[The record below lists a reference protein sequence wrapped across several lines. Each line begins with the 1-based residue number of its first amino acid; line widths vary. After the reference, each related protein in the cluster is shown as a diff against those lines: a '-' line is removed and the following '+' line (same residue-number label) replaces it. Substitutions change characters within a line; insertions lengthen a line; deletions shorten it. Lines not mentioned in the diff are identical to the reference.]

1 MAKWITGPDQ
11 LDPLGD
17 AERLKDAGGIK
28 KNFAKVGSGRPSS
41 LLFTYGPGAIMDL
54 PHFTVMPSGFDAW
67 EKIWAR
73 RDGIP
78 HVHAP
83 KLLDA
88 VRKQLGSQ
96 VAELRPFPHQP
107 DLSLFGDE
115 GRDLGVPAIV
125 FPQWMRCTGCN
136 KLAPLSTFEY
146 KNTHPY
152 RPDEARFEHVGCP
165 GYATG
170 NKGGGTKRSL
180 VLPARYL
187 LACTNGH
194 LDEFPYAL
202 WVHHGH
208 ECPQAEVPS
217 LKMLES
223 TVARGASATIECGS
237 CGARRGMNEAQGA
250 TGAAKLPACR
260 GRFPHLNV
268 YADGGCEAGTH
279 LLLIGASNL
288 WFPILQSVI
297 VMPMD
302 AGERKQNLADRL
314 TAALGDKLAKY
325 AHDLDT
331 LRDVAEGKID
341 LRQVTDQALAEAV
354 AAALAPK
361 PSAAAP
367 GLTEEWSPID
377 LMVPEWNYLKLDA
390 AGEHHEDPVS
400 GLTVRNREL
409 DPHLPRTITRVLA
422 VEKLREATALLGFTR
437 IDEMD
442 RIDDLPMRQAPLSVA
457 PPTWVVATLN
467 RGEGI
472 FLELDEAA
480 VAAWEVKTETS
491 ALWVAHVEAHRR
503 NFANRLSGTATVI
516 DPDSRMRPARYW
528 LLHTF
533 AHVLF
538 REMAM
543 SSGYGAASISE
554 RIYAWKRSDRHP
566 PAAGVLLLTT
576 SSDSDGTLGGLVQL
590 SEPERLRRLVDGA
603 LQRAARCSS
612 DPVCAHRTPRDP
624 EDFLHGAACHCCTMA
639 SETSCERA
647 NRFLDRRFLVGLPGP
662 NAHLGFFQVPK

>member
-1 MAKWITGPDQ
+1 MTTFVAGPNQ

-17 AERLKDAGGIK
+17 ADKLKEAGQK

-41 LLFTYGPGAIMDL
+41 LMFTYGPGAIMDL

-67 EKIWAR
+67 ERIWAK
-73 RDGIP
+73 RDGTP

-88 VRKQLGSQ
+88 VRRQLGLQ

-107 DLSLFGDE
+107 STSPFDDE

-125 FPQWMRCTGCN
+125 FPQWLRCTGCN
-136 KLAPLSTFEY
+136 KLAPLSTFDY
-146 KNTHPY
+146 RNTHPY
-152 RPDEARFEHVGCP
+152 RPDEARFDHVGCP
-165 GYATG
+165 GFAKG
-170 NKGGGTKRSL
+170 NKGGGNKRSL
-180 VLPARYL
+180 ALPARYL

-202 WVHHGH
+202 WVHHGNP
-208 ECPQAEVPS
+208 CNAAVPQ

-223 TVARGASATIECGS
+223 TVSRGASSTIECGS

-250 TGAAKLPACR
+250 AGQAKLPACR
-260 GRFPHLNV
+260 GRHPHLDA
-268 YADGGCEAGTH
+268 YAADGCDAGSH
-279 LLLIGASNL
+279 LMLIGASNL
-288 WFPILQSVI
+288 WFPILQRVI

-302 AGERKQNLADRL
+302 AGEKKENLADRL
-314 TAALGDKLAKY
+314 KVEVGANLPAYAGNLGFLRMHLAGKL
-325 AHDLDT
+325 
-331 LRDVAEGKID
+331 DVT
-341 LRQVTDQALAEAV
+341 QVPDEALAEALD
-354 AAALAPK
+354 AALAPAPPVTP
-361 PSAAAP
+361 PSA
-367 GLTEEWSPID
+367 EEWSPLD
-377 LMVPEWNYLKLDA
+377 LMAPEWLYLKQGVSGA
-390 AGEHHEDPVS
+390 RHEDEVS
-400 GLTVRNREL
+400 GLTLRTRGL
-409 DPHLPRTITRVLA
+409 DPKLPPTISRVLA
-422 VEKLREATALLGFTR
+422 VERLREATALLGFTR

-442 RIDDLPMRQAPLSVA
+442 RIDDLPTRQAPLSLN
-457 PPTWVVATLN
+457 PPNWVVATLN

-472 FLELDEAA
+472 FLELDENA
-480 VAAWEVKTETS
+480 VAAWEAKVEASK
-491 ALWVAHVEAHRR
+491 LWEAHVEAHRR

-516 DPDSRMRPARYW
+516 EPDSRMRPPRYW
-528 LLHTF
+528 LLHTL

-554 RIYAWKRSDRHP
+554 RLYAWQATDKHP

-590 SEPERLRRLVDGA
+590 SEPDRLRRLIDNA
-603 LQRAARCSS
+603 LRRAARCSS

-647 NRFLDRRFLVGLPGP
+647 NRFLDRRFLIGLPGEFT
-662 NAHLGFFQVPK
+662 HLGFFSVPT

>member
-1 MAKWITGPDQ
+1 MTTFVTGPNQ

-17 AERLKDAGGIK
+17 ADKLKDAGVK

-41 LLFTYGPGAIMDL
+41 LMFTYGPGAIMDL

-67 EKIWAR
+67 ERIWAK

-88 VRKQLGSQ
+88 VRRQLGPQ

-107 DLSLFGDE
+107 SRGLFDDE

-125 FPQWMRCTGCN
+125 FPQWLRCTGCN

-146 KNTHPY
+146 RNSHPY

-165 GYATG
+165 GFAKG
-170 NKGGGTKRSL
+170 NKGGGNKRSL
-180 VLPARYL
+180 ALPARYL

-202 WVHHGH
+202 WVHHGQP
-208 ECPQAEVPS
+208 CPNAEIPQ

-223 TVARGASATIECGS
+223 TISRGASSTIECAS
-237 CGARRGMNEAQGA
+237 CGAKRGMNEAQGA
-250 TGAAKLPACR
+250 AGQAKLPACR
-260 GRFPHLNV
+260 GRHPHLDA
-268 YADGGCEAGTH
+268 YAAGGCDAGAH
-279 LLLIGASNL
+279 LMLIGASNL
-288 WFPILQSVI
+288 WFPILQRVI

-302 AGERKQNLADRL
+302 AGERKENLADRL
-314 TAALGDKLAKY
+314 KVVVGGKLPAY
-325 AHDLDT
+325 VGNLT
-331 LRDVAEGKID
+331 FLRMHLEGKLD
-341 LRQVTDQALAEAV
+341 LTEVSDAALAEALD
-354 AAALAPK
+354 AALAPA
-361 PSAAAP
+361 PAAP
-367 GLTEEWSPID
+367 PAATQDWSPLD
-377 LMVPEWNYLKLDA
+377 LMAPEWQYLKQ
-390 AGEHHEDPVS
+390 GVSGTHHEDQAS
-400 GLTVRNREL
+400 GLTLRARDL
-409 DPHLPRTITRVLA
+409 DPKLPPAISRVLA
-422 VEKLREATALLGFTR
+422 VERLREASALLGFTR

-442 RIDDLPMRQAPLSVA
+442 RIDDLPARQAPLSLN

-472 FLELDEAA
+472 FLELDEPT
-480 VAAWEVKTETS
+480 VSAWEAKVEAST
-491 ALWVAHVEAHRR
+491 LWEAHRR
-503 NFANRLSGTATVI
+503 AHTRNFYNRLSATAAAGI
-516 DPDSRMRPARYW
+516 DPDSRLRPPRYW
-528 LLHTF
+528 LVHTL
-533 AHVLF
+533 AHVLI

-554 RIYAWKRSDRHP
+554 RLYAWQGTDKHQ

-590 SEPERLRRLVDGA
+590 SEPDRLRRLLDSA
-603 LQRAARCSS
+603 LRRAARCSS

-647 NRFLDRRFLVGLPGP
+647 NRFLDRRFLIGLPGEYTD
-662 NAHLGFFQVPK
+662 LGFFPVPT

>member
-1 MAKWITGPDQ
+1 MTTWLAGPNQ

-17 AERLKDAGGIK
+17 AEQLKNAGGVK
-28 KNFAKVGSGRPSS
+28 KNYAKVGSGRPSS

-54 PHFTVMPSGFDAW
+54 PHFTVMPSGLDAW

-73 RDGIP
+73 RDGTP

-88 VRKQLGSQ
+88 VRKQLGPQ
-96 VAELRPFPHQP
+96 VTELRPFPHQP
-107 DLSLFGDE
+107 ETSSFGDE
-115 GRDLGVPAIV
+115 GRDLGVPSIV
-125 FPQWMRCTGCN
+125 FPQWLRCTGCN
-136 KLAPLSTFEY
+136 RLAPLTTFEY
-146 KNTHPY
+146 RNSHPY

-165 GYATG
+165 GFSKTA
-170 NKGGGTKRSL
+170 KGGGKKRSL
-180 VLPARYL
+180 ALPARYL

-202 WVHHGH
+202 WVHHGKA
-208 ECPQAEVPS
+208 CPQAEVPH
-217 LKMLES
+217 LRMLES
-223 TVARGASATIECGS
+223 TISRGASATIECAS
-237 CGARRGMNEAQGA
+237 CGAKRGMNEAQGA
-250 TGAAKLPACR
+250 AGKAKLPACR
-260 GRFPHLNV
+260 GRHPHLDA
-268 YADGGCEAGTH
+268 YATGGCAAGTH
-279 LLLIGASNL
+279 LMLIGASNL
-288 WFPILQSVI
+288 WFPILQRVI

-314 TAALGDKLAKY
+314 RAALGDKVAKY
-325 AHDLDT
+325 GDDLDT
-331 LRDVAEGKID
+331 LRDVAEGRID
-341 LRQVTDQALAEAV
+341 LAGVSDAALADAV
-354 AAALAPK
+354 AAALAP
-361 PSAAAP
+361 PPPVAAEPAD
-367 GLTEEWSPID
+367 WSPID

-390 AGEHHEDPVS
+390 AGDHHEDLIS
-400 GLTVRNREL
+400 GLTVRNRAL
-409 DPHLPRTITRVLA
+409 DPHLPLGISRVLA

-442 RIDDLPMRQAPLSVA
+442 RIDDLPARQAPLSLA
-457 PPTWVVATLN
+457 APTWVVATEN

-472 FLELDEAA
+472 FLELAEDA
-480 VAAWEVKTETS
+480 VATWEAKVEAS
-491 ALWVAHVEAHRR
+491 GLWQAHKEAHRR
-503 NFANRLSGTATVI
+503 NFYNRMSQTATVV
-516 DPDSRMRPARYW
+516 DPDSRLRPPRYW

-554 RIYAWKRSDRHP
+554 RIYAWQATDQHP

-590 SEPERLRRLVDGA
+590 SEPERLRRLINAA
-603 LQRAARCSS
+603 LKRAFRCSS
-612 DPVCAHRTPRDP
+612 DPVCAHRTPHAP

-647 NRFLDRRFLVGLPGP
+647 NRFLDRRFLLELPGP
-662 NAHLGFFQVPK
+662 YADLGFFPVPP

>member
-1 MAKWITGPDQ
+1 MTTWLAGPNQ

-17 AERLKDAGGIK
+17 AEQLKNAGGVK
-28 KNFAKVGSGRPSS
+28 KNYAKVGSGRPSS

-54 PHFTVMPSGFDAW
+54 PHFTVMPSGLDAW

-73 RDGIP
+73 RDGTP

-88 VRKQLGSQ
+88 VRKQLGPQ
-96 VAELRPFPHQP
+96 VTELRPFPHQP
-107 DLSLFGDE
+107 ETSSFGDE
-115 GRDLGVPAIV
+115 GRDLGVPSIV
-125 FPQWMRCTGCN
+125 FPQWLRCTGCN
-136 KLAPLSTFEY
+136 RLAPLTTFEY
-146 KNTHPY
+146 RNSHPY

-165 GYATG
+165 GFSKTA
-170 NKGGGTKRSL
+170 KGGGKKRSL
-180 VLPARYL
+180 ALPARYL

-202 WVHHGH
+202 WVHHGKA
-208 ECPQAEVPS
+208 CPQAEVPH
-217 LKMLES
+217 LRMLES
-223 TVARGASATIECGS
+223 TISRGASATIECAS
-237 CGARRGMNEAQGA
+237 CGAKRGMNEAQGA
-250 TGAAKLPACR
+250 AGKAKLPACR
-260 GRFPHLNV
+260 GRHPHLDA
-268 YADGGCEAGTH
+268 YATGGCDAGTH
-279 LLLIGASNL
+279 LMLIGASNL
-288 WFPILQSVI
+288 WFPILQRVI

-314 TAALGDKLAKY
+314 KAALGDKVAKY
-325 AHDLDT
+325 GDDLDT
-331 LRDVAEGKID
+331 LRDVAEGRID
-341 LRQVTDQALAEAV
+341 LTEVSDAALADAV
-354 AAALAPK
+354 AAALAP
-361 PSAAAP
+361 PPPVAAEPAD
-367 GLTEEWSPID
+367 WSPID

-390 AGEHHEDPVS
+390 AGDHHEDPVS
-400 GLTVRNREL
+400 GLTVRNRAL
-409 DPHLPRTITRVLA
+409 DPQLPPGISRVLA

-442 RIDDLPMRQAPLSVA
+442 RIDDLPARQAPLSLA
-457 PPTWVVATLN
+457 APTWVVATEN

-472 FLELDEAA
+472 FLELAEDA
-480 VAAWEVKTETS
+480 VATWEAKVEAS
-491 ALWVAHVEAHRR
+491 GLWQAHKEAHRR
-503 NFANRLSGTATVI
+503 NFYNRMSQTATVV
-516 DPDSRMRPARYW
+516 DPDSRLRPPRYW

-554 RIYAWKRSDRHP
+554 RIYAWQATDQHP

-590 SEPERLRRLVDGA
+590 SEPERLRRLINAA
-603 LQRAARCSS
+603 LKRAFRCSS
-612 DPVCAHRTPRDP
+612 DPVCAHRTPHAP

-647 NRFLDRRFLVGLPGP
+647 NRFLDRRFLLELPGP
-662 NAHLGFFQVPK
+662 YADLGFFPVPP

>member
-1 MAKWITGPDQ
+1 MTTWLAGPNQ

-17 AERLKDAGGIK
+17 AEQLKNAGGVK
-28 KNFAKVGSGRPSS
+28 KNYAKVGSGRPSS

-54 PHFTVMPSGFDAW
+54 PHFTVMPSGLDAW

-73 RDGIP
+73 RDGTP

-88 VRKQLGSQ
+88 VRKQLGPQ
-96 VAELRPFPHQP
+96 VTELRPFPHQP
-107 DLSLFGDE
+107 ETSSFGEE
-115 GRDLGVPAIV
+115 GRDLGVPSIV
-125 FPQWMRCTGCN
+125 FPQWLRCTGCN
-136 KLAPLSTFEY
+136 RLAPLTTFEY
-146 KNTHPY
+146 RNSHPY

-165 GYATG
+165 GFSKTA
-170 NKGGGTKRSL
+170 KGGGKKRSL
-180 VLPARYL
+180 ALPARYL

-202 WVHHGH
+202 WVHHGKA
-208 ECPQAEVPS
+208 CPQAEVPH
-217 LKMLES
+217 LRMLES
-223 TVARGASATIECGS
+223 TISRGASATIECAS
-237 CGARRGMNEAQGA
+237 CGAKRGVNEAQGA
-250 TGAAKLPACR
+250 AGKAKLPACR
-260 GRFPHLNV
+260 GRHPHLDA
-268 YADGGCEAGTH
+268 YATGGCDAGTH
-279 LLLIGASNL
+279 LMLIGASNL
-288 WFPILQSVI
+288 WFPILQRVI

-314 TAALGDKLAKY
+314 KAALGDKVAKY
-325 AHDLDT
+325 GDDLDT
-331 LRDVAEGKID
+331 LRDVAEGWID
-341 LRQVTDQALAEAV
+341 LTGVSDAALADAV
-354 AAALAPK
+354 AAALGP
-361 PSAAAP
+361 PPPVAAEPAD
-367 GLTEEWSPID
+367 WSPID

-390 AGEHHEDPVS
+390 AGDHHEDPVS
-400 GLTVRNREL
+400 GLTVRNRVL
-409 DPHLPRTITRVLA
+409 DPHLPPGISRVLA

-442 RIDDLPMRQAPLSVA
+442 RIDDLPARQAPLSLA
-457 PPTWVVATLN
+457 APTWVVATEN

-472 FLELDEAA
+472 FLELAEDA
-480 VAAWEVKTETS
+480 VATWEAKVEAS
-491 ALWVAHVEAHRR
+491 GLWQAHKEAHRR
-503 NFANRLSGTATVI
+503 NFYNRMSQTATVV
-516 DPDSRMRPARYW
+516 DPDSRLRPPRYW

-554 RIYAWKRSDRHP
+554 RIYAWQATDQHP

-590 SEPERLRRLVDGA
+590 SEPERLRRLINAA
-603 LQRAARCSS
+603 LKRAFRCSS
-612 DPVCAHRTPRDP
+612 DPVCAHRTPHAP

-647 NRFLDRRFLVGLPGP
+647 NRFLDRRFLLELPGP
-662 NAHLGFFQVPK
+662 YADLGFFPVPP